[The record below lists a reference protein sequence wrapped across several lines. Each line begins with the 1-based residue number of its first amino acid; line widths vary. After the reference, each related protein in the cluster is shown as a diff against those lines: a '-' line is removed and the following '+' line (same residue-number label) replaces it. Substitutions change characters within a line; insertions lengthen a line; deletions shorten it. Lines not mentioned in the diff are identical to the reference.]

1 MIELLNANEGIIAT
15 ISVIVSIAIAIIGFC
30 INRNIAK
37 IAQNQD
43 VKNNS
48 KGLQGGRDVVDRSIN
63 NYKN

>member
-15 ISVIVSIAIAIIGFC
+15 ISVIVSIAIAKIGFC